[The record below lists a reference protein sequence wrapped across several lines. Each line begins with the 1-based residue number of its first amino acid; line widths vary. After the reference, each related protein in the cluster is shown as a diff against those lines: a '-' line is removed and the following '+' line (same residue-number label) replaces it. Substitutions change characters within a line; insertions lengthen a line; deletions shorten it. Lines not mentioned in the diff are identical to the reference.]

1 VRCDLTAR
9 RRVSLV
15 LTVASDTVG
24 HARSAPQKKGAWHDG
39 QFGDF
44 GVNESPHLR
53 DDIAVK
59 FILNATDASH
69 WLKGIIRTGL
79 ERDPV
84 DVIKDLRA
92 ALMVYEEAI
101 ARCNAE
107 RDDL

>member
-1 VRCDLTAR
+1 MRDQ
-9 RRVSLV
+9 
-15 LTVASDTVG
+15 
-24 HARSAPQKKGAWHDG
+24 RSKKGVRRDG

-101 ARCNAE
+101 ARCNAPRADE
-107 RDDL
+107 